1 VPWQRLLKEWAMY
14 AALMAVLFL
23 VFFRD
28 SSLVG
33 ILLGLVASGPLY
45 LLLGYVLAK
54 FGYQRQTLRQA
65 RANSRDRRP
74 AANSTDTDAVPGP
87 RPKPPP
93 TKRTSGGSRPGGQRR
108 R

>member
-1 VPWQRLLKEWAMY
+1 MY

-28 SSLVG
+28 SSLLG
-33 ILLGLVASGPLY
+33 ILLGLAASGPLY

-74 AANSTDTDAVPGP
+74 AAAPADTVPGP

-93 TKRTSGGSRPGGQRR
+93 TKRTSGSGRPGGQRR

>member
-28 SSLVG
+28 SSLLG

-54 FGYQRQTLRQA
+54 FGYQRQTLREA
-65 RANSRDRRP
+65 RANPRNRRP
-74 AANSTDTDAVPGP
+74 VASDDIVPGR

-93 TKRTSGGSRPGGQRR
+93 TKRTSGGSRPGGRR
-108 R
+108 RP

>member
-65 RANSRDRRP
+65 RANSRNRRP
-74 AANSTDTDAVPGP
+74 IAGADIAPGP

-93 TKRTSGGSRPGGQRR
+93 TKRTSGGSRPGGRR
-108 R
+108 PP